1 MRIAHMADIH
11 IKNLKY
17 HDEYRTVFSN
27 LYEKL
32 GNLDVDIIYVGGDIA
47 HTKTQLSP
55 EYFEMCSDFLSSLAD
70 IAPTYVILG
79 NHDGNLRTASRQDA
93 VTPVFDALKH
103 PQLFLMKD
111 SVEIPVGENIVFN
124 NLSIFDTD
132 NWIEPTDPDAINI
145 AFYHGAVSGCSTD
158 VGWVMSHGEHEVSI
172 FEEFDFAMLG
182 DIHKTNQSLD
192 KEGRVRYS
200 GSLVQQN
207 HGETNDKGFLL
218 WDIQSKDDFT
228 VEHVHIENPKP
239 FMTIELTK
247 QGRMPKN
254 LLVPEGA
261 RLRLVSNNNLPLDR
275 MRKAID
281 VAKSRFKPTAVT
293 FLNRAIGERA
303 ELENAKTLAQEDTR
317 DITVQEKLIKEY
329 LQDYEVED
337 GTLEKVFKLNNK
349 YNSDVEK
356 NEDISRNVNWK
367 VKSISWDNLFNY
379 GEGNR
384 VNFENLGGIVGIF
397 GKNYSGKS
405 SIIDGILFTLFN
417 STSKNER
424 KNLNII
430 NQNKDWGQGKL
441 EIEIGDKSYTIMRQ
455 CEKYIKK
462 LKGKETLEA
471 KTDLEFT
478 VYDPVDDDT
487 TELNGTSRSDTDKRI
502 RKIFGTLEDFLI
514 TSMSSQQGAMT
525 FINEGSTKRKELLAK
540 FLDLEIFDKK
550 FKMAKEDA
558 SDLRGALR
566 RMEGREFDEE
576 ITVAKQDLSVNE
588 KKITAQRNKCKK
600 MEADL
605 CSLQED
611 LKNIQQTVDSIPT
624 EIIDILSLK
633 EKLKANELKLVRTK
647 GETKVYKEDLQ
658 DVTGKL
664 EKAERFLL
672 DFDIDIYK
680 EKERQIENIGKQIDS
695 LSSSQDRLQTLMGQK
710 RKKIS
715 LLDEV
720 PCGNEF
726 KHCKFIKDAYGAR
739 ESIVVDEHSLAK
751 IVLDKG
757 RFTEDLETLDP
768 DKTSDYIEKHRQ
780 LLERCQSWKNA
791 LSKYTLQIEKN
802 NAVINSVNHENV
814 SLQEK
819 IEEYEKNKEAIENVQ
834 GLMDE
839 KFLISNKIKK
849 HNSTLQAC
857 KGNILTLYK
866 ENGSLEQEVVS
877 LEASKAE
884 LESLREEFSC
894 YDLYMRCM
902 HPNGISYDVIKKK
915 LPVINAEIAKV
926 LANVVD
932 FEVFFEEDG
941 KKLNILIKHPKYD
954 ARPLEMG
961 SGAEKTIA
969 AMAIR
974 LALLS
979 VSTLP
984 KPNLFILD
992 EPGTALDE
1000 TNMEGFVRILDM
1012 VKSYFKTV
1020 LLISHLDSLKDCVD
1034 RQITIERKGDFAHV
1048 NHLS

>member
-1 MRIAHMADIH
+1 MRIAHMADVH

-32 GNLDVDIIYVGGDIA
+32 NNLDVDLIYVGGDIA

-55 EYFEMCSDFLSSLAD
+55 EYFEMCSDFLSSLAE

-93 VTPVFDALKH
+93 VTPIFDALKH
-103 PQLFLMKD
+103 PNLFLMKE
-111 SVEIPVGENIVFN
+111 SVEIDVGENIVFN

-132 NWIEPTDPDAINI
+132 NWIEPTNPEAINI

-158 VGWVMSHGEHEVSI
+158 VGWVMTHGEHDVSI

-192 KEGRVRYS
+192 KEGRIRYS

-218 WDIQSKDDFT
+218 WDIKSKDDFT

-239 FMTIELTK
+239 FITIELTK

-254 LLVPEGA
+254 LSVPEGA
-261 RLRLVSNNNLPLDR
+261 RLRLVSNNNLPLQR
-275 MRKAID
+275 MKKAID
-281 VAKSRFKPTAVT
+281 VAKSRFRPTAVT
-293 FLNRAIGERA
+293 FLNRAIGERS
-303 ELENAKTLAQEDTR
+303 ELEHAKTLAQEDTR

-329 LQDYEVED
+329 LQDYEVEKE
-337 GTLEKVFKLNNK
+337 TLEKVFNLNTK

-367 VKSISWDNLFNY
+367 MKTISWDNLFNY
-379 GEGNR
+379 GEENQI
-384 VNFENLGGIVGIF
+384 NFENLDGIVGIF

-405 SIIDGILFTLFN
+405 SIIDSILFTLFN

-430 NQNKDWGQGKL
+430 NQNKDWAQGKL
-441 EIEIGDKSYTIMRQ
+441 EIEIGDKTYTIMRQ
-455 CEKYIKK
+455 CEKYVKK
-462 LKGKETLEA
+462 LKGNETLEA

-478 VYDPVDDDT
+478 VYDPVTDDT
-487 TELNGTSRSDTDKRI
+487 IELNGTSRADTDKRI
-502 RKIFGTLEDFLI
+502 RKVFGTLEDFLI

-576 ITVAKQDLSVNE
+576 IAAAKQALSINE
-588 KKITAQRNKCKK
+588 KKIVAQKNKCAKI
-600 MEADL
+600 EHDL
-605 CSLQED
+605 VGLQDE

-624 EIIDILSLK
+624 EIIDVFAVK
-633 EKLKANELKLVRTK
+633 EKLKNNELKLVRTK
-647 GETKVYKEDLQ
+647 AETKVYKEDLE
-658 DVTGKL
+658 VAAEKL
-664 EKAERFLL
+664 EKAEKFLS
-672 DFDIDIYK
+672 DFDIDVYRKK
-680 EKERQIENIGKQIDS
+680 ESQIKNIKDQ
-695 LSSSQDRLQTLMGQK
+695 LSSLASDEHRLVTTVEQK
-710 RKKIS
+710 KKKVS
-715 LLDEV
+715 LLSEV
-720 PCGNEF
+720 PCGDEF
-726 KHCKFIKDAYGAR
+726 KHCKFIKDAYSAK
-739 ESIVVDEHSLAK
+739 ESIVADEKSLAK
-751 IVLDKG
+751 LVLDKEY
-757 RFTEDLETLDP
+757 FSKDLENLDP
-768 DKTSDYIEKHRQ
+768 DKTSDYIEKHKQ

-791 LSKYTLQIEKN
+791 ISKYTLQIEKN
-802 NAVINSVNHENV
+802 NAVLDSISHENS
-814 SLQEK
+814 SLQK
-819 IEEYEKNKEAIENVQ
+819 KLDEYEKNKEAIENVQ

-839 KFLISNKIKK
+839 KQQISSRISK
-849 HNSTLQAC
+849 HNSTLQTC
-857 KGNILTLYK
+857 KNNILVLYK

-877 LEASKAE
+877 LEASKSE
-884 LESLREEFSC
+884 LENLREEYSC

-902 HPNGISYDVIKKK
+902 HPNGISYDVIKRK
-915 LPVINAEIAKV
+915 LPVINSEIAKV

-1034 RQITIERKGDFAHV
+1034 RQITIERKGDFANV
-1048 NHLS
+1048 CHLS